1 MNEQKTDDRKLSAL
15 QFFDIMTHAKPF
27 EQKEV
32 LEKRADTISS
42 YLKTKYNRMTK
53 DTLKSIVS
61 ETLMRF
67 MERYYPL
74 FLANELE
81 ELREIQTIDGKLC
94 RFAENIAK
102 ENIRQV
108 DNSNRFEEKEDSIY
122 AQANKLG
129 SYDLMES
136 DFLEKNITLPEI
148 AAQLIK
154 AIHQLPE
161 SHQNVFIRRLFGE
174 KPKDIANALNIT
186 ETKERKDAERAK
198 KALASILPTIPNA
211 YYEDLVQYIA
221 PFFQHLFK
229 NQTP

>member
-1 MNEQKTDDRKLSAL
+1 MNEQKTDDQKLNVL
-15 QFFDIMTHAKPF
+15 RFFDIMTHAKPF

-102 ENIRQV
+102 ENIRQAIDAIV
-108 DNSNRFEEKEDSIY
+108 IVSIEKEDSIY

-129 SYDLMES
+129 SYDL
-136 DFLEKNITLPEI
+136 DGI
-148 AAQLIK
+148 
-154 AIHQLPE
+154 
-161 SHQNVFIRRLFGE
+161 
-174 KPKDIANALNIT
+174 
-186 ETKERKDAERAK
+186 
-198 KALASILPTIPNA
+198 
-211 YYEDLVQYIA
+211 
-221 PFFQHLFK
+221 
-229 NQTP
+229 